1 MRSRLVRFSVALGT
15 GSAFAHALRANAEV
29 VVAPSMLHVASVAA
43 TLRKDVAVAGQNA
56 CVPALCISQ
65 PACALTQ
72 APYSLRRCR
81 WHGPCGAFTGEVA
94 AEQLRDAGAN
104 WVLLGHS
111 ERRAF
116 SHESDDYV
124 STKVRHAQDAGLA
137 VLACVGETLAERTAG
152 ATLAVVDAQ
161 MRAIAEHV
169 ASWGERLVIAYEPVW
184 AIGTGLVATPA
195 QVQEVHAELR
205 RWLRESVGPEA
216 AARTRLIYGGS
227 VAPASAH
234 QLARLCDVDG
244 FLVGGASLKKDFL
257 DIIDA
262 ARDHVHACEA
272 LTPLHATVVDGA
284 GVGCGG

>member
-1 MRSRLVRFSVALGT
+1 
-15 GSAFAHALRANAEV
+15 
-29 VVAPSMLHVASVAA
+29 MLHVASVAA
-43 TLRKDVAVAGQNA
+43 TLRKDVGVAGQNA
-56 CVPALCISQ
+56 
-65 PACALTQ
+65 
-72 APYSLRRCR
+72 

-94 AEQLRDAGAN
+94 AEQLRDAGAK

-184 AIGTGLVATPA
+184 AVRGPDMAVVWPVCARADVRATSTA
-195 QVQEVHAELR
+195 
-205 RWLRESVGPEA
+205 
-216 AARTRLIYGGS
+216 
-227 VAPASAH
+227 ASADRDWAGGD
-234 QLARLCDVDG
+234 ARAG
-244 FLVGGASLKKDFL
+244 AGGA
-257 DIIDA
+257 
-262 ARDHVHACEA
+262 R
-272 LTPLHATVVDGA
+272 
-284 GVGCGG
+284 